1 MSIDLLDSKQES
13 SEFNSVPISIVCSVY
28 NSASFLSGYFKSL
41 DAQLLAEFEVIF
53 VDSASTDESLSL
65 LLDYSPRQ
73 GISKQVI
80 ALDSKVSIYQ
90 AWNIAIRA
98 SKGAW
103 ILNYNSDDYLFPE
116 ALLSYF
122 YRMQECSG
130 YAVIYSALLVSFSP
144 THFPVRRYS
153 PWRNANDQFSLW
165 KGCCCGPF
173 PLVSRGCYEAYG
185 LFDESFAICGD
196 YEMWCRLKANQ
207 VEFVYLEIPLG
218 VYYSNPLGVSTL
230 PDNKLQRLKED
241 ALARRSLPSPKA
253 FGWDAAGNISVWAEG
268 MSPLPTVSICTLTYQ
283 REEFLG
289 LLAKRIQEQSYPGA
303 MIEWV
308 VVDDSP
314 EPSQL
319 LGSGLQA
326 GVCLRYFHQ
335 PQKMKLGAK
344 RNLSHS
350 LCSGDVIVYMDDD
363 DFYPR
368 TRVQHAV
375 EALSGSDKLIAG
387 SSAMP
392 ILFLDDG
399 SLWMAG
405 PYGLNHATAG
415 TFAFKKELLEVTCY
429 QDDAEGAEEKFFL
442 KDYQIEMVQLQP
454 FQAIICIAHGCN
466 TFDKN
471 LLRQISVAKGT
482 EKAKFRPY
490 EFQNDKQRRI
500 VSGIAEEYRG
510 MSCLN

>member
-1 MSIDLLDSKQES
+1 
-13 SEFNSVPISIVCSVY
+13 
-28 NSASFLSGYFKSL
+28 
-41 DAQLLAEFEVIF
+41 
-53 VDSASTDESLSL
+53 
-65 LLDYSPRQ
+65 
-73 GISKQVI
+73 
-80 ALDSKVSIYQ
+80 
-90 AWNIAIRA
+90 
-98 SKGAW
+98 
-103 ILNYNSDDYLFPE
+103 
-116 ALLSYF
+116 
-122 YRMQECSG
+122 
-130 YAVIYSALLVSFSP
+130 
-144 THFPVRRYS
+144 
-153 PWRNANDQFSLW
+153 
-165 KGCCCGPF
+165 
-173 PLVSRGCYEAYG
+173 
-185 LFDESFAICGD
+185 
-196 YEMWCRLKANQ
+196 
-207 VEFVYLEIPLG
+207 
-218 VYYSNPLGVSTL
+218 
-230 PDNKLQRLKED
+230 
-241 ALARRSLPSPKA
+241 
-253 FGWDAAGNISVWAEG
+253 
-268 MSPLPTVSICTLTYQ
+268 
-283 REEFLG
+283 
-289 LLAKRIQEQSYPGA
+289 
-303 MIEWV
+303 
-308 VVDDSP
+308 
-314 EPSQL
+314 
-319 LGSGLQA
+319 
-326 GVCLRYFHQ
+326 
-335 PQKMKLGAK
+335 MKLGAK

-415 TFAFKKELLEVTCY
+415 TFAFKRELLEMTCY

-442 KDYQIEMVQLQP
+442 NDYQIEMVQLQP

-510 MSCLN
+510 INCLN